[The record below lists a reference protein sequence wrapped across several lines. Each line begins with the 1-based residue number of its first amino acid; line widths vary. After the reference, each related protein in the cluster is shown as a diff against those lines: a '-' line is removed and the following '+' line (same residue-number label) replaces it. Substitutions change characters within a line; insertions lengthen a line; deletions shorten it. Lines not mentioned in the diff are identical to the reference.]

1 MKSQHHL
8 AIVGQVA
15 ALLLG
20 VTLLAVATVAARYL
34 LFEEGHGD
42 PQHIHTLLDKVLP

>member
-1 MKSQHHL
+1 MRPQHPL
-8 AIVGQVA
+8 AVVGRLA
-15 ALLLG
+15 TLLLG
-20 VTLLAVATVAARYL
+20 VTLLAAATVAARYL